1 MKKIISLLVCLVLVF
16 SLSISVF
23 AAGSAKVNSNSST
36 NVVKL
41 GDTITV
47 TVSLSDCAPFKS
59 MALTPNYDKNVFEMV
74 SGEWLLTGA
83 TLSNFNGTS
92 AAIAYT
98 PVVEKS
104 GAIFKYV
111 LKVKDNATLKN
122 TTIKTDAVIKN
133 GATPVESV
141 AGSVTVKVICKNHS
155 FGAWSIADNNNHKH
169 ICTACDTAES
179 SAHTWNGGAITKA
192 ATCKETGVKTYTC
205 TVCNATK
212 TEAIATTTNHTF
224 GNWTQTK
231 EPTCTAKGTESRT
244 CSICQKVE
252 TKDIAAL
259 GHKFSDPTV
268 TKEPTCSEEG
278 IESGKCTRCDKETT
292 NTLPKK
298 EHTFG
303 EAVVVTPATE
313 TAVGKQTKTCTICNT
328 VVEEEI
334 PMLDK
339 NDVETNVEP
348 DDTVNMD
355 NSDDV
360 SENENSSWIIWVI
373 IGAVII
379 GGVIIIIVVKK
390 KK

>member
-16 SLSISVF
+16 SLSISAF
-23 AAGSAKVNSNSST
+23 AAGSAKVNSDASAD
-36 NVVKL
+36 VIKV
-41 GDTITV
+41 GDTVVV

-59 MALTPNYDKNVFEMV
+59 MALTPNFDKNVFEIV
-74 SGEWLLTGA
+74 SGEWLLDGA
-83 TLSNFNGTS
+83 ALSNFNGTS
-92 AAIAYT
+92 AAIAYSNA
-98 PVVEKS
+98 VEKS
-104 GAIFKYV
+104 GDIFKYV

-133 GATPVESV
+133 GAASVEST
-141 AGSVTVKVICKNHS
+141 AGSATVKVICKNHS
-155 FGAWSIADNNNHKH
+155 FGAWSKVDNNNHKR
-169 ICTACDTAES
+169 ICSACDEVETV
-179 SAHTWNGGAITKA
+179 AHNWDNGKVTKA
-192 ATCKETGVKTYTC
+192 STCKEAGTKVLTC

-212 TEAIATTTNHTF
+212 TENIAKTNDHKF

-259 GHKFSDPTV
+259 GHKFSNLTV

-313 TAVGKQTKTCTICNT
+313 TAAGKQTKTCTICNT

-373 IGAVII
+373 LGAVII
-379 GGVIIIIVVKK
+379 GGVIIIIVAKK